1 MSAEMTKPRLAR
13 HQPSL
18 EGLEVLVLGLGR
30 SGLAAVR
37 LACAR
42 GASVTAADSRAEEA
56 LGAAAVTARELG
68 ARVLPGG
75 HPAALAEKADLVVA
89 SPGVPSDVEVLRAAR
104 RLEKPVWSE
113 IELAARF
120 CRGAI
125 IAITGSNGKSTVTS
139 MAGTILRGAGLPGGT
154 GGNLAIPFTDLLAE
168 DSAEA
173 IHALELSSFQ
183 LEAVDAF
190 SPEVAAILNLSPD
203 HLDRYPDY
211 DAYAGA
217 KARLFEVQTSDAH
230 AILNADDS
238 ESERF
243 HEAVRGRLHL
253 FSTRGEVASG
263 AFLRHGRLILRLEGG
278 EVDLMPA
285 ADLPVPGE
293 HNIANALTAALACTL
308 AGCSADAVAAGL
320 RRYEA
325 LPHRL
330 EHVLTLSGIAFYNDS
345 KATNP
350 ASAARALCSFETGK
364 VHLILGGKPKG
375 ASWEELAALVEQRA
389 KQALLVGEA
398 SAELRRVLSGR
409 VALSQCET
417 ISRAVERAYA
427 AAENGE
433 IVLLS
438 PACASFD
445 QYANFEER
453 GDDFCSAARALREA
467 GGCDA

>member
-1 MSAEMTKPRLAR
+1 MTKPRLAR

-18 EGLEVLVLGLGR
+18 EDLEVLVLGLGR

-37 LACAR
+37 LARAR
-42 GASVTAADSRAEEA
+42 GASVTAADSRSEEA
-56 LGAAAVTARELG
+56 LGAAVTTARDLG
-68 ARVLPGG
+68 AKVLTGG
-75 HPAALAEKADLVVA
+75 HPAALALKTDLVVA
-89 SPGVPSDVEVLRAAR
+89 SPGIPSDVEILLAAR
-104 RLEKPVWSE
+104 RLEIPVWSE

-139 MAGTILRGAGLPGGT
+139 MAGTILRGAGRPGGT
-154 GGNLAIPFTDLLAE
+154 GGNLAIPFADLLGE

-190 SPEVAAILNLSPD
+190 SPDVAAILNLSPD

-211 DAYAGA
+211 EAYAGA
-217 KARLFEVQTSDAH
+217 KARLLEVQTGDAH

-243 HEAVRGRLHL
+243 RKAVRGRLHL
-253 FSTRGEVASG
+253 FSTCREVSSG
-263 AFLRHGRLILRLEGG
+263 AFLRQGRLILRLEEG
-278 EVDLMPA
+278 EVDLMA
-285 ADLPVPGE
+285 AEELPVPGE

-308 AGCSADAVAAGL
+308 AGCPADAVAAGL

-325 LPHRL
+325 LRHRL

-350 ASAARALCSFETGK
+350 ASAARALCSFAAGK
-364 VHLILGGKPKG
+364 VHLIMGGKAKG
-375 ASWEELAALVEQRA
+375 TSWEELADLVEQRA
-389 KQALLVGEA
+389 KQVLLVGEA
-398 SAELRRVLSGR
+398 SDELWQVLSGR
-409 VALSQCET
+409 VALLRCET
-417 ISRAVERAYA
+417 IRRAVETAYA
-427 AAENGE
+427 AAENEE

-453 GDDFCSAARALREA
+453 GDDFRDAARALRA
-467 GGCDA
+467 DGGSDA